1 MRKGGGGLGKC
12 DPTFFYQMHNL
23 INSSL
28 LVDFLLIIDNNI
40 RLLDLQLKH
49 KGANLGHSKKN
60 PVTLSPPVS
69 RISAALKKF
78 FFILIS
84 VIICT
89 QFALFSFIIS
99 KIFIQL
105 GGEPPR
111 PPF

>member
-49 KGANLGHSKKN
+49 KNYFPIFFFSFYPH
-60 PVTLSPPVS
+60 
-69 RISAALKKF
+69 RFFISAKKKSCNKQKNF
-78 FFILIS
+78 TLFKKSVKLYSLMLI
-84 VIICT
+84 
-89 QFALFSFIIS
+89 
-99 KIFIQL
+99 
-105 GGEPPR
+105 E
-111 PPF
+111 